1 MKKYRTVLVIF
12 SLIYSF
18 PVFSTARL
26 DAKHFLKK
34 LDDADSQYKFAICCY
49 YGYGIEKDW
58 QKAVYHL
65 EKAVEKN
72 HPQAQYFLGNCYL
85 RGDGGRKDHVKA
97 WKLIK
102 LAADN
107 NCLEAQ
113 FQLGE
118 SYRSG
123 AMGKQ
128 DFSLAEKYL
137 KKAAESGSEDA
148 KILLFFRD
156 FWDMKSGISKFKQL
170 YKGFSENNAAS
181 QYKSAI
187 FYLENGGEKY
197 KNKVLEY
204 LKKSADKNYTK
215 AQYKLVQL
223 YTDGTLFDKN
233 YIEAEKYLLPLE
245 KKRKFQ
251 KDADYAKLML
261 EFGVYFCRDVKNQ
274 QEFAKGVQ
282 YLKKAADK
290 NSINALWM
298 LVNYNLNGINM
309 PVNYA
314 EVFKYASILDKKGQ
328 YQAKLILA
336 TCYLGGLGVK
346 ADPQKGFSYIA
357 SVADKYPE
365 AKLVLAECYQK
376 GVGTPQNMKKA
387 FDIYMESAKSGN
399 IKALFQVGLCYENCW
414 GVKEYSQTAAD
425 KYFKQAADK
434 GHVEAM
440 YRLGISKLKNYSYS
454 YRHDSAADAFKYLQM
469 AVENGCK
476 KAYEKLGYCYEKG
489 IGTAKNFETALAYYQ
504 KADKLSA
511 DALYQI
517 GKYHQRNK
525 NNQEYMKYLVDS
537 ADQGSKAAMEELGT
551 NYYRGENGF
560 EKNYLS
566 AEKYYSALL
575 KKAYPEN
582 MESILYNL
590 AYCFKARGAVEE
602 YEKTYARYRQI
613 RSARE
618 QKENARF
625 KWLKEKASS
634 YSAEDD
640 ANGNAAFELV
650 QMYESKLTV
659 EERCK
664 YLEIAAS
671 KGHKKAEIKLY
682 YFRNYLYKDYFEKK
696 RKEEEDRKNRALA
709 EAEREYRRQ
718 QYRQEEEARKFRD
731 AVRFQEGVNLLLD
744 AAEIMDF
751 MDNTLPKVVKELKSR
766 GY

>member
-1 MKKYRTVLVIF
+1 M
-12 SLIYSF
+12 
-18 PVFSTARL
+18 
-26 DAKHFLKK
+26 KK

-65 EKAVEKN
+65 KKAADKN

-85 RGDGGRKDHVKA
+85 RGEGGKMDPVKA
-97 WKLIK
+97 WELIK

-113 FQLGE
+113 FQLGD

-123 AMGKQ
+123 DIGKQ
-128 DFSLAEKYL
+128 DFVLAEKYL
-137 KKAAESGSEDA
+137 KKAAESGCEDA

-156 FWDMKSGISKFKQL
+156 FWDMKLGISKFKQL
-170 YKGFSENNAAS
+170 YKGFSENNAVS

-233 YIEAEKYLLPLE
+233 YIEAEKYLLSLE

-251 KDADYAKLML
+251 KDANYTKFML
-261 EFGVYFCRDVKNQ
+261 EFGIYFCRDVKNQ

-314 EVFKYASILDKKGQ
+314 EVFKYASILDEKGQ
-328 YQAKLILA
+328 HQVKLILA

-357 SVADKYPE
+357 AVADKFPE
-365 AKLVLAECYQK
+365 AKLVLAECYRK
-376 GVGTPQNMKKA
+376 GIGTPQNMKKA

-414 GVKEYSQTAAD
+414 GVKEYSQTMAD

-454 YRHDSAADAFKYLQM
+454 YRHDSEADAFKYLQM
-469 AVENGCK
+469 AVANGCK

-566 AEKYYSALL
+566 AEKYHSALL
-575 KKAYPEN
+575 KKTYPEN
-582 MESILYNL
+582 IESILYNL

-602 YEKTYARYRQI
+602 YEKTYARYSKI
-613 RSARE
+613 RSERE
-618 QKENARF
+618 EKENARF

-634 YSAEDD
+634 YRAKDD
-640 ANGNAAFELV
+640 ANGNAAFELA
-650 QMYESKLTV
+650 QKYQTKLTI

-671 KGHKKAEIKLY
+671 KGHERAKRELDFTKIFHRE
-682 YFRNYLYKDYFEKK
+682 YFEKK
-696 RKEEEDRKNRALA
+696 KEEEVRRKNREWA
-709 EAEREYRRQ
+709 EAERSYRRQ
-718 QYRQEEEARKFRD
+718 QYRQEEEARQIKD
-731 AVRFQEGVNLLLD
+731 AVRFQEKLDTLLD
-744 AAEIMDF
+744 AVEIMDF
-751 MDNTLPKVVKELKSR
+751 MDNTLPKVVKGLKSK